1 MKRILM
7 IGTGGTIA
15 SELTESGLTPGFSTE
30 DLLRFVPT
38 LKTMCEVDC
47 LQVCS
52 IDSTNMTP
60 GHWLQIAAA
69 VRENYDRYDGFVI
82 CHGTDTMA
90 YTAAALSYLIQ
101 NSPKPILL
109 TGGQKPI
116 HMEGTDSR
124 SNLLDCFC
132 CACDGRISGVQI
144 VFGGMVIAGTRARK
158 TYTKSFS
165 AFQSIN
171 YPVLG
176 VLREGRLIPYLQPA
190 CAPHPTFYDTLDQKV
205 ALLKLIP
212 GASAELLR
220 MLLGE
225 NDAVIVE
232 SFGVGG
238 LPTDGGYLEAVQG
251 AAQQGKVVVMTT
263 QVQNEGSD
271 LGVYQVGH
279 ALKGVPGVLEAYDM
293 TTEAV
298 LAKLMWALARTRRPQ
313 EVRKLFYTPVA
324 CDLLCAEEIES

>member
-1 MKRILM
+1 MKKILM

-15 SELTESGLTPGFSTE
+15 SEITESGLAPGFSTE
-30 DLLRFVPT
+30 DLLRFVPS
-38 LKTMCEVDC
+38 LEQMCEVDC
-47 LQVCS
+47 VQVCN

-60 GHWLQIAAA
+60 SHWLGIASAI
-69 VRENYDRYDGFVI
+69 RERYEEYDGFVI

-101 NSPKPILL
+101 SSPKPILL

-116 HMEGTDSR
+116 HMEGTDSK
-124 SNLLDCFC
+124 SNLLDCFG
-132 CACDGRISGVQI
+132 CACDGRIGGVAI
-144 VFGGMVIAGTRARK
+144 VFGGVVIAGTRARK
-158 TYTKSFS
+158 NYSKSFS
-165 AFQSIN
+165 AFSSIN

-176 VLREGRLIPYLQPA
+176 VVREGRLIPYLQPP
-190 CAPHPTFYDTLDQKV
+190 CAARPVFYDALDQRV
-205 ALLKLIP
+205 ALLKLVP
-212 GASAELLR
+212 GAQSGLLR
-220 MLLGE
+220 LLLRE
-225 NDAVIVE
+225 NDAVIIE

-238 LPTDGGYLEAVQG
+238 LPTDGGYLEAVRQ
-251 AAQQGKVVVMTT
+251 AAAQGKVVVMTT

-279 ALKGVPGVLEAYDM
+279 LLKDVPGVLEAYDM

-298 LAKLMWALARTRRPQ
+298 LAKLMWALGRTRRAE

-324 CDLLCAEEIES
+324 FDLLGAEAL